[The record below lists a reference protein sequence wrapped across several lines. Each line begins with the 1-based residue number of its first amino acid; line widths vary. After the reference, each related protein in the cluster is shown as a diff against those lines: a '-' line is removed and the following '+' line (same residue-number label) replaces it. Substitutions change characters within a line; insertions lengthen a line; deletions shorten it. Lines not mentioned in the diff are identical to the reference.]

1 MRVCVCVCVCVCV
14 RVHTCV
20 CVCVRVCVCVCT
32 RKHVYVVKER
42 GLYACTYMLGLKAP
56 LPESDYLHDV
66 NTTGW
71 MGRGCN
77 DGEEEV
83 SAFVGKRHVPLN
95 GIMMLCA
102 RTHSRLD
109 F

>member
-1 MRVCVCVCVCVCV
+1 M
-14 RVHTCV
+14 
-20 CVCVRVCVCVCT
+20 
-32 RKHVYVVKER
+32 HVYVVKER

-56 LPESDYLHDV
+56 PPESDYLHDV

-95 GIMMLCA
+95 GITMLCA
-102 RTHSRLD
+102 RTHSRLH

>member
-1 MRVCVCVCVCVCV
+1 MCVCVCVCVCV
-14 RVHTCV
+14 YLHASV
-20 CVCVRVCVCVCT
+20 CCERERIVCMYLHVRA
-32 RKHVYVVKER
+32 KS
-42 GLYACTYMLGLKAP
+42 P

-83 SAFVGKRHVPLN
+83 CAFVGKRHVPLN

-102 RTHSRLD
+102 RTHSRLH